1 MLLYDYNQILFRHK
15 HCSNLIYDMQNKNV
29 VVHIFEDMV
38 PIVIQNIADIF
49 QKYISSE
56 KTCERKFV
64 ENTNFGRNSM

>member
-1 MLLYDYNQILFRHK
+1 
-15 HCSNLIYDMQNKNV
+15 MQNKNV
-29 VVHIFEDMV
+29 VFHIFEDMV
-38 PIVIQNIADIF
+38 RIVIQNIADIF